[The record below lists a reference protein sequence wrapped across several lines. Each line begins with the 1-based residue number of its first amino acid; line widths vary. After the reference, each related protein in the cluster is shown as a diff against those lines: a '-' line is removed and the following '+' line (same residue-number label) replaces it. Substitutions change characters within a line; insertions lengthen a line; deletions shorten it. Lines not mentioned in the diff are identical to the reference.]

1 MGVVQDM
8 TNDAATDVHDNSL
21 LIHSRPFNDI
31 KLYYKLDHCN
41 KNTGYSYKEEFYDFE
56 R

>member
-8 TNDAATDVHDNSL
+8 TNGAAIVVHDNCLS
-21 LIHSRPFNDI
+21 IHSRPLNDI
-31 KLYYKLDHCN
+31 KLYYELEHC
-41 KNTGYSYKEEFYDFE
+41 NTGYSYKEEFCDLE